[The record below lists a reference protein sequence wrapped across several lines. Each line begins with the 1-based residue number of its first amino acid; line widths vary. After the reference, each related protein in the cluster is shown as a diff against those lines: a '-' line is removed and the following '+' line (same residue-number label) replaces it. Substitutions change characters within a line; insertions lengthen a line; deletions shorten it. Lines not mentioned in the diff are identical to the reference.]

1 MAIIDENYI
10 EKINLENQKLN
21 LKINELEQSL
31 TKHQKEMNARYDGL
45 KEQFLK
51 LDDLQQKC
59 LKFIET
65 MIQASDFTKSQIW
78 AEDTVKP
85 SLIVTPDQ
93 LKEYEQ
99 KN

>member
-1 MAIIDENYI
+1 
-10 EKINLENQKLN
+10 
-21 LKINELEQSL
+21 
-31 TKHQKEMNARYDGL
+31 
-45 KEQFLK
+45 
-51 LDDLQQKC
+51 
-59 LKFIET
+59 

-78 AEDTVKP
+78 AEDTIKP